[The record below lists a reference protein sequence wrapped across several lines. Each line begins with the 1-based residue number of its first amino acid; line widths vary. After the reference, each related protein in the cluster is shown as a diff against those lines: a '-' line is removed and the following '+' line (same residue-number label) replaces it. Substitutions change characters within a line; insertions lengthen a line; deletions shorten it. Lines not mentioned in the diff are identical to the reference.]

1 MIRIALVGNDKVVA
15 RFQSLPQRARQ
26 SLIDAMKRQWFALQA
41 HVVSQKLSGQVLKRV
56 TGNLASSINTDSKF
70 EECPQEIVGSVGTK
84 VIYGAIHEDGG
95 TVNVKAHTR
104 NITQV
109 FGRPITPTEVF
120 VRAHTATYPQRS
132 FLRSSLSDMSAQ
144 IRADIEQSV
153 RGALSGNAV
162 P

>member
-1 MIRIALVGNDKVVA
+1 MIKVELVGTDKVIA
-15 RFQSLPQRARQ
+15 RFASLPQKARQ

-56 TGNLASSINTDSKF
+56 TGNLASSINVDSKF
-70 EECPQEIVGSVGTK
+70 EESPAEIVGSVGTK

-104 NITQV
+104 NVTQV
-109 FGRPITPTEVF
+109 FGRPITPVEAF

-132 FLRSSLSDMSAQ
+132 FLRSSINDLSGQ
-144 IRADIEQSV
+144 IRSDIEQSV
-153 RGALSGNAV
+153 RTALGAA
-162 P
+162 